1 MNIINKIENKHKEK
15 YKKLLKSNK
24 FIKKVSFLNKSR
36 NNLYKDF
43 YEILLKMKD
52 NNISL
57 KQEEIIQHLTIIS
70 IKDHK
75 LLKLFNKIN
84 YENYNKDL
92 KSFLNNLNTEV
103 DLFISIKEESNIQ
116 LKNSIAC
123 LLGLACGDAL
133 GTTLEFTKNEQESL
147 AQFGRGEVTE
157 RGSQE
162 HHTDII
168 GGGVF
173 KLKAGEW
180 TDDTSMALCI
190 SKSLQEDGFSLKGQ
204 MDNYV
209 KWMRH
214 GYLSSN
220 GRCFDIGVTT
230 SNAIKQY
237 LHLKNPKAGS
247 KEIHHSGNGSIMRLA
262 PIPIY
267 FYQNI
272 NKTIQYSAESSLT
285 THGSPE
291 CIESCML
298 LGAILNLFINNI
310 NNESKK
316 ELIFNSN
323 LESILNLKE
332 QKVIQL
338 LNGDSWLKLKYE
350 ELPNTGYVIDTLRSA
365 LWCLYYS
372 NNFKEAL
379 TLAVNL
385 CGDADTIGAV
395 CGQLAGAYYGYDQIP
410 NHWISIIKESTYIQK
425 EAYSLFLKK

>member
-1 MNIINKIENKHKEK
+1 
-15 YKKLLKSNK
+15 
-24 FIKKVSFLNKSR
+24 
-36 NNLYKDF
+36 
-43 YEILLKMKD
+43 MK
-52 NNISL
+52 
-57 KQEEIIQHLTIIS
+57 
-70 IKDHK
+70 
-75 LLKLFNKIN
+75 
-84 YENYNKDL
+84 
-92 KSFLNNLNTEV
+92 
-103 DLFISIKEESNIQ
+103 
-116 LKNSIAC
+116 
-123 LLGLACGDAL
+123 
-133 GTTLEFTKNEQESL
+133 
-147 AQFGRGEVTE
+147 E

-237 LHLKNPKAGS
+237 LHLENPKAGS

-332 QKVIQL
+332 PKVIQL

-350 ELPNTGYVIDTLRSA
+350 ELPNTGYVIDTLISA

-372 NNFKEAL
+372 SNFEEAL
-379 TLAVNL
+379 ILAVNL

>member
-147 AQFGRGEVTE
+147 AQFV
-157 RGSQE
+157 
-162 HHTDII
+162 
-168 GGGVF
+168 
-173 KLKAGEW
+173 
-180 TDDTSMALCI
+180 
-190 SKSLQEDGFSLKGQ
+190 
-204 MDNYV
+204 
-209 KWMRH
+209 
-214 GYLSSN
+214 
-220 GRCFDIGVTT
+220 
-230 SNAIKQY
+230 
-237 LHLKNPKAGS
+237 
-247 KEIHHSGNGSIMRLA
+247 
-262 PIPIY
+262 IY
-267 FYQNI
+267 
-272 NKTIQYSAESSLT
+272 
-285 THGSPE
+285 
-291 CIESCML
+291 
-298 LGAILNLFINNI
+298 
-310 NNESKK
+310 
-316 ELIFNSN
+316 
-323 LESILNLKE
+323 
-332 QKVIQL
+332 
-338 LNGDSWLKLKYE
+338 
-350 ELPNTGYVIDTLRSA
+350 
-365 LWCLYYS
+365 
-372 NNFKEAL
+372 
-379 TLAVNL
+379 
-385 CGDADTIGAV
+385 
-395 CGQLAGAYYGYDQIP
+395 
-410 NHWISIIKESTYIQK
+410 ST
-425 EAYSLFLKK
+425 

>member
-1 MNIINKIENKHKEK
+1 MKIITKIEKKNKEK
-15 YKKLLKSNK
+15 YKKLFKSNK
-24 FIKKVSFLNKSR
+24 FIKKISFLNKSN

-43 YEILLKMKD
+43 YEILLKIKN

-57 KQEEIIQHLTIIS
+57 KQDEIIKHLTIIS
-70 IKDHK
+70 IKDNK

-84 YENYNKDL
+84 YENYNNDL
-92 KSFLNNLNTEV
+92 KLFLNHLDKEV
-103 DLFISIKEESNIQ
+103 DFFISIKNKSNIQ

-133 GTTLEFTKNEQESL
+133 GTTLEFT
-147 AQFGRGEVTE
+147 E

-162 HHTDII
+162 YHTDII

-173 KLKAGEW
+173 KLKAGYW

-214 GYLSSN
+214 GFLSSN
-220 GRCFDIGVTT
+220 GRCFDIGITT
-230 SNAIKQY
+230 SNAIKKY
-237 LHLKNPKAGS
+237 LHLDNPKSGS
-247 KEIHHSGNGSIMRLA
+247 KEIRHSGNGSIMRLA
-262 PIPIY
+262 PIPI
-267 FYQNI
+267 FFHKDI

-310 NNESKK
+310 NKISKN

-332 QKVIQL
+332 PKVIQL

-350 ELPNTGYVIDTLRSA
+350 ELPNTGYVIDTLISA
-365 LWCLYYS
+365 LWCFYYS
-372 NNFKEAL
+372 NNFEESL
-379 TLAVNL
+379 ILAVNL

-395 CGQLAGAYYGYDQIP
+395 CGQLAGAYYGYDKIP
-410 NHWISIIKESTYIQK
+410 SHWISIIKESTYIQK
-425 EAYSLFLKK
+425 EAYSLFYKK

>member
-24 FIKKVSFLNKSR
+24 FIKEISFLNK
-36 NNLYKDF
+36 NNSSLYKDF
-43 YEILLKMKD
+43 YEILLKMRD

-57 KQEEIIQHLTIIS
+57 KQDEIIQHLTIIS

-103 DLFISIKEESNIQ
+103 DLFISIKNGSNIQ

-133 GTTLEFTKNEQESL
+133 GTTLEFT
-147 AQFGRGEVTE
+147 E

-173 KLKAGEW
+173 KLNAGEW

-220 GRCFDIGVTT
+220 GRCFDIGLTT

-237 LHLKNPKAGS
+237 LHLENPKAGS

-267 FYQNI
+267 FHKDI
-272 NKTIQYSAESSLT
+272 KKTIQYSAESSLT
-285 THGSPE
+285 THGSRE
-291 CIESCML
+291 CIESCMF
-298 LGAILNLFINNI
+298 LGAILNLFINNV
-310 NNESKK
+310 NNKSKE
-316 ELIFNSN
+316 ELLFNSN
-323 LESILNLKE
+323 LENILNLKE
-332 QKVIQL
+332 PKVIQL

-350 ELPNTGYVIDTLRSA
+350 ELPNTGYVIDTLISS

-372 NNFKEAL
+372 NNFEESL
-379 TLAVNL
+379 ILAVNL

-395 CGQLAGAYYGYDQIP
+395 CGQLAGAYYGYEQIP
-410 NHWISIIKESTYIQK
+410 EHWKSILKESTYIQK
-425 EAYSLFLKK
+425 EAYSLFYQK

>member
-24 FIKKVSFLNKSR
+24 FIKKISFLNKS
-36 NNLYKDF
+36 NNSLYKDF

-57 KQEEIIQHLTIIS
+57 KQDEIIQHLTIIS
-70 IKDHK
+70 IKEHK

-92 KSFLNNLNTEV
+92 KNFSNNLNTEV
-103 DLFISIKEESNIQ
+103 DLFISIKKESNIQ

-133 GTTLEFTKNEQESL
+133 GTTLEF
-147 AQFGRGEVTE
+147 TE

-267 FYQNI
+267 FYKNI

-310 NNESKK
+310 NNKSKK

-323 LESILNLKE
+323 LENILNLKE
-332 QKVIQL
+332 PKVIQL

-350 ELPNTGYVIDTLRSA
+350 ELPNTGYVIDTLISA

-372 NNFKEAL
+372 KDFEEAL
-379 TLAVNL
+379 ILAVNL

-395 CGQLAGAYYGYDQIP
+395 CGQLAGAYYGYEQIP
-410 NHWISIIKESTYIQK
+410 EHWKSILKESTYIQK
-425 EAYSLFLKK
+425 EAYSLFYQK

>member
-1 MNIINKIENKHKEK
+1 MNIINKIENKYKEK
-15 YKKLLKSNK
+15 YKKLWKSK
-24 FIKKVSFLNKSR
+24 KYIKKISFLNKGN

-57 KQEEIIQHLTIIS
+57 KQNEIIQHLTIIS
-70 IKDHK
+70 IKDNK

-92 KSFLNNLNTEV
+92 KNFLNNLNTEV
-103 DLFISIKEESNIQ
+103 NLFISIKEKSNIQ

-133 GTTLEFTKNEQESL
+133 GTTLEFT
-147 AQFGRGEVTE
+147 E
-157 RGSQE
+157 RGTQE

-173 KLKAGEW
+173 KLNAGEW

-190 SKSLQEDGFSLKGQ
+190 SKSLLEEGFSLKGQ
-204 MDNYV
+204 MNNYV
-209 KWMRH
+209 KWMRF

-237 LHLKNPKAGS
+237 LHLKNPKAGF
-247 KEIHHSGNGSIMRLA
+247 KEIYHSGNGSIMRLA

-267 FYQNI
+267 FHKDI

-310 NNESKK
+310 NNKSKK

-323 LESILNLKE
+323 LENILNLKE
-332 QKVIQL
+332 PKVIKL
-338 LNGDSWLKLKYE
+338 LKGESWLKLKYE
-350 ELPNTGYVIDTLRSA
+350 ELPNTGYVIDTLISA

-372 NNFKEAL
+372 KDFEEAL
-379 TLAVNL
+379 ILAVNF

-395 CGQLAGAYYGYDQIP
+395 CGQLAGAYYGY
-410 NHWISIIKESTYIQK
+410 E
-425 EAYSLFLKK
+425 

>member
-133 GTTLEFTKNEQESL
+133 GTTLEFT
-147 AQFGRGEVTE
+147 E

-162 HHTDII
+162 HHTDIT

-204 MDNYV
+204 IDNYV

-237 LHLKNPKAGS
+237 LHLENPKAGS

-332 QKVIQL
+332 PKVIQL

-350 ELPNTGYVIDTLRSA
+350 ELPNTGYVIDTLISA

-372 NNFKEAL
+372 KDFEEAL
-379 TLAVNL
+379 ILAVNL

>member
-1 MNIINKIENKHKEK
+1 MNIINKIENKNKEK

-133 GTTLEFTKNEQESL
+133 GTTLEF
-147 AQFGRGEVTE
+147 TE

-323 LESILNLKE
+323 LENILNLKE
-332 QKVIQL
+332 PKVIQL

-350 ELPNTGYVIDTLRSA
+350 ELPNTGYVIDTLISA

-372 NNFKEAL
+372 KDFEEAL
-379 TLAVNL
+379 ILAVNL

-410 NHWISIIKESTYIQK
+410 NHWVSIIKESTYIQK